1 MASDSARAVNAVAY
15 TVGHDVVF
23 AGAAFSPNTFEGK
36 RLLAHELAHIV
47 QQENLPEVGDGG
59 FPLGARRLRRKQKAG
74 TAPSPLAQALQG
86 DDDDVRDLTNDAG
99 WNAID
104 LKPAEAAKLI
114 IELLKG
120 ATLDD
125 DERAGLKILRKMVSK
140 HLLDPTLESLA
151 DEDRFGQLLDDYHGS
166 EYRDLL
172 ELLSKEID
180 KKNVKALLLD
190 EFVSMW
196 WLNTAEERAVVVL
209 LEFTKPI
216 DRISLLGDK
225 NRVDELRG
233 DIDNR
238 ALKLRFEAV
247 VAETGEKRWDI
258 LSSNLSAIF
267 TIEASES
274 VKKGQRTKK
283 ETDELLKKA
292 AADLSKEL
300 LDYKRRI
307 SEAQK
312 KPNPKPGE
320 IAEINKEFKRRL
332 DQLIE
337 DKKAEFGLELKYNI
351 EFNRLLNI
359 TWGRKWFQEDL
370 KEIDEILNKIPYDIL
385 HANPDLTAFARS
397 LRDPEEEGVAGMAEE
412 SEGRIQLRE
421 ELRLSTTAHEIGHF
435 IHFSDKALF
444 TDFQKLSEWRALDR
458 TDLPKLIND
467 VKTREEM
474 EKKLDEDHAKAEK
487 DKNFYG
493 SDHSLGDYVYHF
505 SRYEGAGKYL
515 RRHKNAC
522 FIRSYASTDPQDDFA
537 DSFGYMFSN
546 PKALQEKCPDKYEFM
561 LVRVLTEYRL
571 NQQKKKV
578 LDQFDDIARIGISV
592 MYGLG
597 METDIKDKYVR
608 AMRQSLE
615 QALDKQRA
623 AQVALARKSVKADPK
638 PLPREAQAEQL
649 AQPLLEQARRFAS
662 VARPVIETYGRVR
675 QKIVNMTLFEIE
687 DDLQDAFSELVERL
701 DKQMRDELMAVLDPV
716 AARVLKGEDVKV
728 ASWPELD
735 AVGKRFEK
743 SADVIKPYLPAFRDS
758 MLQHNLLF
766 NHAVKILRSLPA
778 NGRRERIRVKLVKL
792 NADFKADLEKWQADV
807 TARVRDGKPYDK
819 RQVKNTKTMLAS
831 YMKAE
836 TKVAKETK

>member
-1 MASDSARAVNAVAY
+1 
-15 TVGHDVVF
+15 
-23 AGAAFSPNTFEGK
+23 
-36 RLLAHELAHIV
+36 
-47 QQENLPEVGDGG
+47 
-59 FPLGARRLRRKQKAG
+59 
-74 TAPSPLAQALQG
+74 
-86 DDDDVRDLTNDAG
+86 VRDLTNDAG

-125 DERAGLKILRKMVSK
+125 DEQAGLKILRKMVSK

-151 DEDRFGQLLDDYHGS
+151 GEDRFGQLLDDYHGS

-172 ELLSKEID
+172 ELLSKEIQ

-216 DRISLLGDK
+216 DRISLLGDR

-238 ALKLRFEAV
+238 GLALRFERV
-247 VAETGEKRWDI
+247 VAETGEKRWEI
-258 LSSNLSAIF
+258 LSTDLSAIF
-267 TIEASES
+267 TIEASAS

-320 IAEINKEFKRRL
+320 IAEINKEFKSRL
-332 DQLIE
+332 DKLID

-351 EFNRLLNI
+351 EFNRLLDI

-370 KEIDEILNKIPYDIL
+370 KEIDEILAKIPYDIL

-397 LRDPEEEGVAGMAEE
+397 LRDPEEEGIAGMAEE
-412 SEGRIQLRE
+412 SGGRIQLRAG
-421 ELRLSTTAHEIGHF
+421 LSLSTTAHEIGHF

-467 VKTREEM
+467 VKAREEV

-493 SDHSLGDYVYHF
+493 RDHNLGDYVYHF

-578 LDQFDDIARIGISV
+578 LDEFDNIARQIGVSV

-597 METDIKDKYVR
+597 MESDIKDKHVKP
-608 AMRQSLE
+608 MRQSLE

-623 AQVALARKSVKADPK
+623 AQVALARNAVKADPK
-638 PLPREAQAEQL
+638 PLPREAQAEQI
-649 AQPLLEQARRFAS
+649 AQPLLEQARRCAS
-662 VARPVIETYGRVR
+662 VAKPVIETSGRVR

-687 DDLQDAFSELVERL
+687 DDLQDAFSELVGRL
-701 DKQMRDELMAVLDPV
+701 DQQMRDELMAVLDPV

-728 ASWPELD
+728 AAWPELD
-735 AVGKRFEK
+735 AVGNRFDK
-743 SADVIKPYLPAFRDS
+743 SADVIKPYLPAFRES
-758 MLQHNLLF
+758 LLQRNSLF

-778 NGRRERIRVKLVKL
+778 NARRERIRVQLVKL
-792 NADFKADLEKWQADV
+792 NADYKAELEKWQADV
-807 TARVRDGKPYDK
+807 IARVRDAKPYDK
-819 RQVKNTKTMLAS
+819 KQVKSPKPMLAS